1 MPGDNNVGFAL
12 RYKFSIK
19 INSVEFEDGFTRSDG
34 RNYLFNRTTGEIAWY
49 GAVRR

>member
-34 RNYLFNRTTGEIAWY
+34 KIIYLI
-49 GAVRR
+49 VRREKLHGMVQ